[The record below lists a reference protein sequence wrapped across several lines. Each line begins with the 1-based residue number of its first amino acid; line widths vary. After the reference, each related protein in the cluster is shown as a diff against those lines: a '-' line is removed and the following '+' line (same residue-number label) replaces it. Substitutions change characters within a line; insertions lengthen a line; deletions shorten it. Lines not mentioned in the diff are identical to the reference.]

1 MSGTFYFCTMHTL
14 RQLFLQ
20 HLAPTSDAP
29 MLLDIE
35 RAEGIYLYGTDG
47 KRYADLIS
55 GIGVSNCG
63 HGNSHIIK
71 AITTQTEKHLH
82 LMVYGEYVQKPQVL
96 LAERLF
102 SLLPQSLNSVYFVNS
117 GSEAIEGAVKLAKR
131 ATERHHIVAAKN
143 AYHGSTQGALSLMD
157 NEYYTAAYR
166 PLLPNIGFIE
176 YNNIQSLDS
185 ITSETAC
192 VVLETIQ
199 GEAGYIAPTQEFLL
213 QLRKRCDQTGTLL
226 ILDEIQCG
234 MGRSGKWFAFE
245 HFSIEPDILVL
256 AKALGAGM
264 PLGAFIA
271 NRTLMDNLAQNP
283 VLGHITTFGGHP
295 VCCAAALA
303 GIDFL
308 NNTGLIPLVTQKSLL
323 FKQLLQHQA
332 IKSISGTGLMLG
344 LDLGDEPF
352 NKAVISKCISKGVIT
367 DWFLHCG
374 YKMRIAPPLIITD
387 DEIKEVCKVILEA
400 ISEVLAEES
409 VSQ

>member
-1 MSGTFYFCTMHTL
+1 MSRTFYFCTMHTL

-35 RAEGIYLYGTDG
+35 RAEGIYLHSTDG

-63 HGNSHIIK
+63 HGNTHIVK

-96 LAERLF
+96 LAERLC

-131 ATERHHIVAAKN
+131 ATGRHHIVAAKN

-166 PLLPNIGFIE
+166 PLLPNVGFIE
-176 YNNIQSLDS
+176 YNNIQSLDI
-185 ITSETAC
+185 ITAETAC

-213 QLRKRCDQTGTLL
+213 QLRKKCDQTGTLL

-234 MGRSGKWFAFE
+234 MGRTGKWFAFE
-245 HFSIEPDILVL
+245 HFGIEPDILVL

-303 GIDFL
+303 GIEFL
-308 NNTGLIPLVTQKSLL
+308 TTGDLIPHVTQKSLL
-323 FKQLLQHQA
+323 FKQLLQHPR

-344 LDLGDEPF
+344 LDLGNEVF
-352 NKAVISKCISKGVIT
+352 NKAVISSCISKGVIT

-374 YKMRIAPPLIITD
+374 HKMRIAPPLIITN
-387 DEIKEVCKVILEA
+387 EQITEVCKVIVEA
-400 ISEVLAEES
+400 IDEVSAI
-409 VSQ
+409 Q

>member
-1 MSGTFYFCTMHTL
+1 MHTL
-14 RQLFLQ
+14 RHLFTKY
-20 HLAPTSDAP
+20 LAPTSDAP

-35 RAEGIYLYGTDG
+35 RADGIYLYSTDG

-63 HGNSHIIK
+63 HGNTHIIK

-96 LAERLF
+96 LAERLC
-102 SLLPQSLNSVYFVNS
+102 SLLPKSLNTVYFVNS
-117 GSEAIEGAVKLAKR
+117 GSEAIEGAIKLAKR
-131 ATERHHIVAAKN
+131 TTGRHQIIAAKN

-157 NEYYTAAYR
+157 KEYYTAAYR
-166 PLLPNIGFIE
+166 PLLPNVSFIE
-176 YNNIQSLDS
+176 YNDIQSLDA
-185 ITSETAC
+185 ITDATAC

-199 GEAGYIAPTQEFLL
+199 GEAGYIAPQQDFLL
-213 QLRKRCDQTGTLL
+213 RLRQKCNETGTLL

-234 MGRSGKWFAFE
+234 MGRTGKWFAFE
-245 HFSIEPDILVL
+245 QYGIEPDILVL

-303 GIDFL
+303 GIEFL
-308 NNTGLIPLVTQKSLL
+308 NDSDLIPQVVQKSRL
-323 FKQLLQHQA
+323 FKQLLQHPV

-344 LDLGDEPF
+344 LDLGDETF
-352 NKAVISKCISKGVIT
+352 NKAVISRCISKGVIT

-374 YKMRIAPPLIITD
+374 HKMRIAPPLIITT
-387 DEIKEVCKVILEA
+387 EQIEEVCRIIIEA
-400 ISEVLAEES
+400 INEVS
-409 VSQ
+409 TT